1 MEDGTL
7 TPETREILLHS
18 ILHYLHR
25 GGFMKTLKRFQ
36 SKAQIQ
42 CLGSLYATFLLAV
55 ESLRNVKHVSTH
67 NCQTEDNVVGESESK
82 TEKKKKNKTDS
93 ASGDEVKE
101 TESEAIKKPVDDTMN
116 SLVINESKKKTQRKE
131 VKERRT
137 RVNAHKNE
145 KPEINEVEIS
155 KSRKSVKKQRIGSAE
170 PKTVNA
176 FQRVKIDQV
185 EFAHE
190 KLQDNS
196 YWVKDGADIG
206 YGAKAQEVLG
216 QVKGRFYKYAS
227 IRFMLV

>member
-1 MEDGTL
+1 MVVASKMEDGTL

-18 ILHYLHR
+18 ILRYLHR

-42 CLGSLYATFLLAV
+42 GLGGKDRYKPYPYPNWDREAALK
-55 ESLRNVKHVSTH
+55 ESPTQSYRL

-137 RVNAHKNE
+137 RDENGHQSE
-145 KPEINEVEIS
+145 KMETKQIVEIA
-155 KSRKSVKKQRIGSAE
+155 KE
-170 PKTVNA
+170 N
-176 FQRVKIDQV
+176 
-185 EFAHE
+185 E
-190 KLQDNS
+190 NS
-196 YWVKDGADIG
+196 
-206 YGAKAQEVLG
+206 
-216 QVKGRFYKYAS
+216 
-227 IRFMLV
+227 